1 MAVIGARP
9 VTGIGVLGRRVRPRP
24 RPRPVS
30 TRVRSGVRSGALRR
44 PRQVAGI
51 STFLVTIAVA
61 AALALFYL
69 SQSSHVAAT
78 GYQIDAL
85 QSQLGQLSREQQQL
99 VLRIGEARSPA
110 RIETQA
116 RSRLHLAP
124 LDQEL
129 VTFAAPFDADAHA
142 TH

>member
-9 VTGIGVLGRRVRPRP
+9 VTGIGILGRRTRPRP

-30 TRVRSGVRSGALRR
+30 NRVRSGALRR
-44 PRQVAGI
+44 PRQARGI
-51 STFLVTIAVA
+51 SSFLVVIAMA
-61 AALALFYL
+61 AGLALFYL

-85 QSQLGQLSREQQQL
+85 QSQLDQLGREQQQL
-99 VLRIGEARSPA
+99 ILRIGEARSPA
-110 RIETQA
+110 RVEAEA

-124 LDQEL
+124 LDQDA
-129 VTFAAPFDADAHA
+129 VRFAPAGTAAEHA